1 MLFSNNEFLQLRLRM
16 ARFVGTIRMSLSTTS
31 VSRGDFFALLDA
43 GMAFFFKHLI
53 PNWGND

>member
-1 MLFSNNEFLQLRLRM
+1 MLFSNNEFPQLRLRM

-31 VSRGDFFALLDA
+31 VSRGGALLDA